1 MLVHVGVGIMQY
13 SDTKM
18 LTVNELADV
27 LHMNVGTIRNRLS
40 RHEPMPPSVTIG
52 RRRLFPVV
60 DLEQWLKAKVISN
73 DDGFKPSLN
82 PYSNKKD
89 ATDE

>member
-1 MLVHVGVGIMQY
+1 MQY

-40 RHEPMPPSVTIG
+40 RRDPMPPSVTVG
-52 RRRLFPVV
+52 RRRLFPVPE
-60 DLEQWLKAKVISN
+60 LEHWLKAKVISN
-73 DDGFKPSLN
+73 DDDFKPPLN

-89 ATDE
+89 AADV